1 MRRAAAAFLIS
12 LCALALHAADRDEAV
27 YQAAG
32 DWTVAKTRSAAV
44 VLLSETRPLC
54 PAQMC
59 VAREDIER
67 GLSEATCEKG
77 RVTIEAFLAANR
89 TPAPVPPLAGHY
101 TLASVGD
108 VYELIVPNITWQDF
122 YRHYRGVWG
131 FISFSRPA
139 YSEDGSTAVI
149 YAGFHC
155 GDECR
160 VERLLVL
167 KKGATGWTV
176 ACDAVLRD

>member
-1 MRRAAAAFLIS
+1 MRRVAAAFLVT
-12 LCALALHAADRDEAV
+12 LCAFAAHAADRDEAV

-32 DWTVAKTRSAAV
+32 DWTIAKTRSAAV
-44 VLLSETRPLC
+44 VLLSETLPLC

-59 VAREDIER
+59 VAPADIEKA
-67 GLSEATCEKG
+67 LSEAACEKG
-77 RVTIEAFLAANR
+77 AVTMAAFVAANR

-101 TLASVGD
+101 TLASIGD

-139 YSEDGSTAVI
+139 YSEDGGIAAIHV
-149 YAGFHC
+149 GFHC

-160 VERLLVL
+160 VERLLLL
-167 KKGATGWTV
+167 KKGAGGWAV
-176 ACDAVLRD
+176 ACDVTLRD